1 MNNKFNNILEKFVTE
16 NKLPQNLIQ
25 QMATDIKASG
35 GTSAAVGANELGKL
49 AQAAANTANPNM
61 QKTALE
67 KLQQLLDPTNKDV
80 TEYTQIGDIPNEL
93 KSHIQ
98 KVFKPFFQD
107 TNKPEETEKELETQT
122 TNKVTT
128 PQTNVTK
135 TGQQYDPN
143 KA

>member
-1 MNNKFNNILEKFVTE
+1 MNKKFDNILEKFVNE
-16 NKLPQNLIQ
+16 NKLPQNLIN
-25 QMATDIKASG
+25 QMATDIRSRG
-35 GTSAAVGANELGKL
+35 GSAAAVGANELGKL
-49 AQAAANTANPNM
+49 AQAAANTANPNL

-93 KSHIQ
+93 KTHIQ
-98 KVFKPFFQD
+98 SVFKPFFQD
-107 TNKPEETEKELETQT
+107 QNKSEETDTEDKNLNQQSTTQQ
-122 TNKVTT
+122 N
-128 PQTNVTK
+128 NIK

>member
-1 MNNKFNNILEKFVTE
+1 MNNKFNNILKKFVSE

-35 GTSAAVGANELGKL
+35 GSSAAVGANELGKL
-49 AQAAANTANPNM
+49 AQAAANTANPNL
-61 QKTALE
+61 QKSALE

-80 TEYTQIGDIPNEL
+80 TEYTQIGDIPNDL

-107 TNKPEETEKELETQT
+107 TTKPEETENETQT
-122 TNKVTT
+122 VNKTAAT
-128 PQTNVTK
+128 PQTNVAK